1 MRGYMVKTVD
11 LVGLK
16 GRVAPEVLN
25 RLMKEGIA
33 DWEGLRNKL
42 APPSE
47 MGWEE
52 IANCNYVGES
62 GRPMICV
69 KSRIGMIYQFWK

>member
-1 MRGYMVKTVD
+1 MKTVD
-11 LVGLK
+11 LVGFK
-16 GRVAPEVLN
+16 GRVTPEVLN

-33 DWEGLRNKL
+33 DWKGLRNKL

-47 MGWEE
+47 MGREE
-52 IANCNYVGES
+52 IASCNYVGES

-69 KSRIGMIYQFWK
+69 KSRIGLIYQFWK